1 MRFKFGINIIW
12 KASTMM
18 IFVLATKE
26 SIEVDLCKLNIYAKR
41 RLKVLT
47 ASSVNEDFAI
57 VQIEKSNEDIIQCTA
72 HTICVGHAGMQNS
85 EQLTC

>member
-1 MRFKFGINIIW
+1 
-12 KASTMM
+12 MM

-26 SIEVDLCKLNIYAKR
+26 SIEADLCKLNIYIKR
-41 RLKVLT
+41 RLNVLT

-57 VQIEKSNEDIIQCTA
+57 VQIEKSNEDIIQCIA

-85 EQLTC
+85 EKPTTC